1 MNRKSQ
7 PTKCAVKQMKTLKD
21 IEKEVI
27 EQHKKGLLDDDIKRI
42 SHLYEIDIEKNT
54 GMILSFISESI
65 FYQQSLEQDYDT
77 V

>member
-1 MNRKSQ
+1 
-7 PTKCAVKQMKTLKD
+7 MKTLKD

-42 SHLYEIDIEKNT
+42 SDLYEIDIEKNT
-54 GMILSFISESI
+54 GIILSFISESI

>member
-1 MNRKSQ
+1 
-7 PTKCAVKQMKTLKD
+7 MKTLKD

>member
-1 MNRKSQ
+1 
-7 PTKCAVKQMKTLKD
+7 MKTLKD

-42 SHLYEIDIEKNT
+42 SNLYEIDIEKNT
-54 GMILSFISESI
+54 GLILSFISESI

>member
-1 MNRKSQ
+1 
-7 PTKCAVKQMKTLKD
+7 MKTLKD

-54 GMILSFISESI
+54 GTILSFISESI

>member
-1 MNRKSQ
+1 
-7 PTKCAVKQMKTLKD
+7 MKTLKD

-27 EQHKKGLLDDDIKRI
+27 KQYKKGLLDDDIKRI

-54 GMILSFISESI
+54 GIILSFISESI

>member
-1 MNRKSQ
+1 
-7 PTKCAVKQMKTLKD
+7 MKTLKD

-27 EQHKKGLLDDDIKRI
+27 EQHKKELLDDDIKRT

-54 GMILSFISESI
+54 GLILSFISESI